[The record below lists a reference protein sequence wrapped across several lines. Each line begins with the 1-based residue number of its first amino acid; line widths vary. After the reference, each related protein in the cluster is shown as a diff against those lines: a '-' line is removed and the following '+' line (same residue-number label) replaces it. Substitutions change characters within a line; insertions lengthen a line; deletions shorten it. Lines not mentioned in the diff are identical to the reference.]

1 MVTGLES
8 QFIQVESTPC
18 VFDELP
24 KSIGN
29 KIKEPIDVESVRK
42 DGVLLGPKE
51 DEYYSIVGFHL
62 VPQSR
67 WEVAGSLYVSKERT
81 HGGQICGNLTSRT
94 AIATVVTS
102 DDYGYLSINPETP
115 VSITCQT
122 DGTDLRVAKTMKD
135 FENLSPKVL
144 EKITNSII
152 MDLKDFG
159 QYDISITGLG
169 FPYKSIQCLLGISST
184 THCWLYNSV
193 DYFLKNLLE
202 WVSHDDDRQAVFAM
216 ALRKH
221 NSGNFDCTARTKTLK
236 DLMLSSLNFASS

>member
-29 KIKEPIDVESVRK
+29 KIKEPIDVETCR
-42 DGVLLGPKE
+42 GV
-51 DEYYSIVGFHL
+51 SILMLHL
-62 VPQSR
+62 FLMSMSR
-67 WEVAGSLYVSKERT
+67 G
-81 HGGQICGNLTSRT
+81 T